1 MYYKEN
7 RFNSMLD
14 ELVFPDAK
22 IKNHFNPVLGKSEDD
37 TEVVSNQTDIKCDLQ
52 LENFAF
58 LEIRYY
64 AVR

>member
-1 MYYKEN
+1 
-7 RFNSMLD
+7 MLD